1 VPAGAAGMIRDLL
14 APLVLSCTA
23 AVVCIGAL
31 HGASTL
37 YSRFVTIAGQLE
49 SERWLASKCSQP
61 DFFANMHQ
69 HTDLCIHVENNA
81 RVGAFML
88 ALRDVS
94 KEFLEHQIVARL
106 RLPEVSLP
114 LALALCAAVLVGPA
128 WMGPRGAGRRWPQC
142 REVGFK
148 DA

>member
-1 VPAGAAGMIRDLL
+1 MAA
-14 APLVLSCTA
+14 
-23 AVVCIGAL
+23 
-31 HGASTL
+31 L

-61 DFFANMHQ
+61 DFFANLHQ

-114 LALALCAAVLVGPA
+114 LALVLGAAVVLWPA
-128 WMGPRGAGRRWPQC
+128 WTGRRTLGRRWPQC
-142 REVGFK
+142 REGGLK